1 VKVWDAVTGQQALTL
16 KGHTNIVV
24 SVCFSPDGKRLASS
38 SHDGS
43 VKVWDA
49 DSGEWRPQAKVA
61 TESVMGDFHFLARG
75 DLKTSHEAG
84 EDEAPRH

>member
-1 VKVWDAVTGQQALTL
+1 MTPVYGVCFSPDGKRLASASNDMTVKVWDAVTGQQALTL
-16 KGHTNIVV
+16 KGQTNIVV

-49 DSGEWRPQAKVA
+49 DSGEWPPQAKVA
-61 TESVMGDFHFLARG
+61 
-75 DLKTSHEAG
+75 
-84 EDEAPRH
+84 PNQ